1 MGISRSTS
9 CLIAYF
15 VKSLGYKVMNALRFI
30 KRKRKQV
37 MPNYGF
43 LEQLVQYE
51 KNYLPYIKKD
61 INNGI

>member
-43 LEQLVQYE
+43 LKQLVQYE
-51 KNYLPYIKKD
+51 KKNLSYNMKD

>member
-9 CLIAYF
+9 CVIAYF
-15 VKSLGYKVMNALRFI
+15 VKVLGYKVMNALEFI
-30 KRKRKQV
+30 KKKRKQV

-51 KNYLPYIKKD
+51 KNNLNQ
-61 INNGI
+61 NNGN